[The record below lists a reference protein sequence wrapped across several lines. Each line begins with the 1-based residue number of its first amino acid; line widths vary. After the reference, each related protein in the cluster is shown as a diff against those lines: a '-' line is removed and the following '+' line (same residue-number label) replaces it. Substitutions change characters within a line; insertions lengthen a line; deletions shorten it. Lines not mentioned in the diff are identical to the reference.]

1 MKRVKIV
8 TFIISFVLILS
19 LALSAGCGLF
29 PEIETETPE
38 NPAVTSNTKPIN
50 PDWTPPVE
58 SEASPLPSIAD
69 VVAKVKPSVV
79 SINTEVVTLD
89 FFNRPQTQEGAGSG
103 WIIDENGIIVTNN
116 HVVEGAESITITMD
130 DGRTFP
136 VDISTV
142 ATDWITDLAILKIE
156 AKNLPAVS
164 VGDSSKLRVGDWVIA
179 IGNSLGERISATN
192 GIVSALEVSLPV
204 SQDLTL
210 NDLVQTDAAI
220 NPGNSG
226 GPLVNM
232 SGEVIGIT
240 SVKVAEV
247 GVEGMGYAISTR
259 LALPII
265 SDLIINGYAIRPWLG
280 VGSYTVDQFVVI
292 RYDLAVDKGTLVT
305 YVTPGSPADNAGLK
319 PGDVITKFAGQD
331 ITNVNELLRAIHSS
345 QVGQTIEITYWRS
358 ETKQT
363 TSAILSETPP
373 PS

>member
-1 MKRVKIV
+1 MKMLKIS
-8 TFIISFVLILS
+8 TFIVSLILILS
-19 LALSAGCGLF
+19 LALSTGCGLF
-29 PEIETETPE
+29 PEIETETPV
-38 NPAVTSNTKPIN
+38 NPSANSDTTPIN
-50 PDWTPPVE
+50 PDWTPPIE
-58 SEASPLPSIAD
+58 SPTSVLPSIAD

-79 SINTEVVTLD
+79 AINTEIVTLD

-156 AKNLPAVS
+156 AENLPTVS
-164 VGDSSKLRVGDWVIA
+164 VGDSSKLRVGDWVVA
-179 IGNSLGERISATN
+179 IGNSLGERISATS

-204 SQDLTL
+204 SQDQTL

-232 SGEVIGIT
+232 AGEVIGIT

-247 GVEGMGYAISTR
+247 GVEGMGYAISTNT
-259 LALPII
+259 AMPII
-265 SDLIINGYAIRPWLG
+265 EDLITVGYAIRPWLG
-280 VGSYTVDQFVVI
+280 VGTYTVNQFAVI
-292 RYDLAVDKGTLVT
+292 RYNLAVDEGVLIT

-319 PGDVITKFAGQD
+319 SGDVITKFADQD
-331 ITNVNELLRAIHSS
+331 VTSVNELLQAIHSS
-345 QVGQTIEITYWRS
+345 QVGQTVEITYWRG
-358 ETKQT
+358 ETQQT
-363 TSAILSETPP
+363 TSTTLIKTPP